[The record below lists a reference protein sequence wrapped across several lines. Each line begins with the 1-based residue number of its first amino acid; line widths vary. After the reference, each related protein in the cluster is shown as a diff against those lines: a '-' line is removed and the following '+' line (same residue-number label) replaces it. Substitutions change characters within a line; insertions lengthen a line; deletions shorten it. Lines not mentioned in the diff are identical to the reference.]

1 MTIEKIDRYEIKRE
15 MGRGGM
21 ATVYEAFDPRFQ
33 RIVAVKVLPREFL
46 HDPEFRARFE
56 REARTIAQLEH
67 PAIVPVYDF
76 GEDDGQPF
84 LVMRLMTGGDL
95 SDRLAHGPLSTEETA
110 VILRRLGSA
119 LDAAHSQGVIHRDLK
134 PGNILFDQY
143 GEAYLA
149 DFGIAHIASSTQALT
164 ASGSLVGTP
173 TYMSPEQV
181 YGDKELDGRSD
192 IYALGVIL
200 FQMLTGHTPYDA
212 DTPAR
217 VMMQHIMDPV
227 PPLSDERPDLPPDFD
242 NIINKAMAKEREE
255 RYPTGKD
262 FSTDLSVAT
271 QSTQK
276 SDLQAELTAVQAE
289 LQKNVEDTAVAEQ
302 PPATPPPSPPPTT
315 GTAAPAPTST
325 PSQSGGIPVWV
336 WGLLALLL
344 IFCLAATAGVAYL
357 ALNFEGGD
365 ELVVVADTAV
375 PEDAERQDEIATR
388 EAELALAAATEPA
401 AIMPTTEPA
410 TEAAA
415 TAEPTTEAEAD
426 LAATRDS
433 IAATRSSI
441 EATRE
446 AKEGTADP
454 GETGFVRYLNDDL
467 DPVHGP
473 DSGDIPH
480 EDDDTIEL
488 VFADSSPQNF
498 VASAYVGSPYSEAEG
513 SWDFG
518 YLFRQTDL
526 DDEMRLVVISD
537 GYWNLNNRL
546 PDGDNILQEGG
557 VSDLLDT
564 DPDFYNLF
572 ELIALEDTGY
582 FFLNGVYVGTLDLT
596 DRPNAGD
603 FALGTG
609 FYSDDEQEGAATPY
623 DEYTLWELEPIFG
636 PDSGQLEHALDD
648 LIKLGAAGVDV
659 ADFIADATFINPFPA
674 AENDWDIGFGFRD
687 DEAIYWLVI
696 ESTGD
701 WALVAR
707 IDGPDSDEDVQTGTV
722 DNLNLGADEENSLRL
737 IALGDTGYLF
747 LNDEFVDT
755 LDLSDIQSSGDLNVI
770 TAFYADHELEGAATA
785 YEDFTIWPL
794 P

>member
-21 ATVYEAFDPRFQ
+21 ATVYEAHDPRFQ
-33 RIVAVKVLPREFL
+33 RVVAVKVLPREFL

-95 SDRLAHGPLSTEETA
+95 SDRLANWPLSTEETA
-110 VILRRLGSA
+110 VILKRLGSA
-119 LDAAHSQGVIHRDLK
+119 LDAAHRQGIIHRDLK

-143 GEAYLA
+143 GDAYLA

-227 PPLSDERPDLPPDFD
+227 PPLSEERPDLPPEFD
-242 NIINKAMAKEREE
+242 EIIHKAMAKEREE

-262 FSTDLSVAT
+262 LSTDLSVAT

-276 SDLQAELTAVQAE
+276 SDLQAELTAVQAN
-289 LQKNVEDTAVAEQ
+289 LQQDAGDTAVAEP
-302 PPATPPPSPPPTT
+302 PPATPPPPPPVTT
-315 GTAAPAPTST
+315 ESATQIPEPVS
-325 PSQSGGIPVWV
+325 SQGGGVPVWV

-357 ALNFEGGD
+357 ALNRDGGD
-365 ELVVVADTAV
+365 ELAVAADTAV
-375 PEDAERQDEIATR
+375 PEDNGRQAEIATR
-388 EAELALAAATEPA
+388 EAELASVATIESATIVPA
-401 AIMPTTEPA
+401 TEPA

-415 TAEPTTEAEAD
+415 TVEPTTEAEAD

-433 IAATRSSI
+433 VAATRSSI

-446 AKEGTADP
+446 AKEGTADF
-454 GETGFVRYLNDDL
+454 EEAEFVRYLNDDL
-467 DPVHGP
+467 DPIYGP
-473 DSGDIPH
+473 VSDNIPH
-480 EDDDTIEL
+480 TNSDTIDL
-488 VFADSSPQNF
+488 VYADPSPQNF
-498 VASAYVGSPYSEAEG
+498 IASTFVGSPYSLEEG

-518 YLFRQTDL
+518 YVFRQTDV
-526 DDEMRLVVISD
+526 DDEMRLVIVSD
-537 GYWNLNNRL
+537 GFWSLNDRL
-546 PDGDNILQEGG
+546 PEEDNLLQEGD

-564 DPDFYNLF
+564 DPDGYNLF
-572 ELIALEDTGY
+572 ELIALDDTGY
-582 FFLNGVYVGTLDLT
+582 FFLNGVYV
-596 DRPNAGD
+596 
-603 FALGTG
+603 
-609 FYSDDEQEGAATPY
+609 
-623 DEYTLWELEPIFG
+623 
-636 PDSGQLEHALDD
+636 
-648 LIKLGAAGVDV
+648 V
-659 ADFIADATFINPFPA
+659 
-674 AENDWDIGFGFRD
+674 
-687 DEAIYWLVI
+687 
-696 ESTGD
+696 
-701 WALVAR
+701 
-707 IDGPDSDEDVQTGTV
+707 
-722 DNLNLGADEENSLRL
+722 
-737 IALGDTGYLF
+737 
-747 LNDEFVDT
+747 
-755 LDLSDIQSSGDLNVI
+755 
-770 TAFYADHELEGAATA
+770 
-785 YEDFTIWPL
+785 
-794 P
+794 

>member
-1 MTIEKIDRYEIKRE
+1 
-15 MGRGGM
+15 M
-21 ATVYEAFDPRFQ
+21 ATVYEAYDPRFE
-33 RIVAVKVLPREFL
+33 RPVAVKALPREFL

-76 GEDDGQPF
+76 GEDDGRPF

-95 SDRLAHGPLSTEETA
+95 SDRLADGPLSVEETA
-110 VILRRLGSA
+110 VILKRLGSA
-119 LDAAHSQGVIHRDLK
+119 LDAAHSQGVVHRDLK

-143 GEAYLA
+143 GDAYLA

-217 VMMQHIMDPV
+217 VMMKHIMDPV
-227 PPLSDERPDLPPDFD
+227 PPLSDVRPDLPPEFD
-242 NIINKAMAKEREE
+242 DIIHKAMAKEREE
-255 RYPTGKD
+255 RYSTGKD
-262 FSTDLSVAT
+262 LSADLSVAT

-276 SDLQAELTAVQAE
+276 SDLQAELTAVQVD
-289 LQKNVEDTAVAEQ
+289 LQQDVADTAVAA
-302 PPATPPPSPPPTT
+302 PPPVAPPPPSPPTT
-315 GTAAPAPTST
+315 GSATRIPTSA
-325 PSQSGGIPVWV
+325 PSRSGAIPVWV

-357 ALNFEGGD
+357 ALNFAEEDG
-365 ELVVVADTAV
+365 LAVVADTAV
-375 PEDAERQDEIATR
+375 PEDTARQDEIASR

-401 AIMPTTEPA
+401 TAAPTATPLPTVAPETES
-410 TEAAA
+410 EVE
-415 TAEPTTEAEAD
+415 AEPD
-426 LAATRDS
+426 LAATRES
-433 IAATRSSI
+433 VAATRSSLD
-441 EATRE
+441 ATRE
-446 AKEGTADP
+446 AKE
-454 GETGFVRYLNDDL
+454 ETFDLEEIEYVRYLNDDL
-467 DPVHGP
+467 DPIYGP
-473 DSGDIPH
+473 DSGAIPH
-480 EDDDTIEL
+480 EEDDTIEL
-488 VFADSSPQNF
+488 VFADPSPQNF
-498 VASAYVGSPYSEAEG
+498 MASVYVGGPYSEAEG

-518 YLFRQTDL
+518 YLFRQADV
-526 DDEMRLVVISD
+526 DDEMRLVVVSD
-537 GYWNLNNRL
+537 GYWSLNDRL
-546 PDGDNILQEGG
+546 PDEDNILQEGD

-564 DPDFYNLF
+564 DPDYYNLF

-582 FFLNGVYVGTLDLT
+582 FFLNGAYVDTLDLT
-596 DRPNAGD
+596 DRTSAGD

-636 PDSGQLEHALDD
+636 PESGQLEHVLDD
-648 LIKLGAAGVDV
+648 LIKLRTADVNV
-659 ADFIADATFINPFPA
+659 ADFIGDATFINPFSA
-674 AENDWDIGFGFRD
+674 AENDWDFGFGFRD
-687 DEAIYWLVI
+687 NEAIYWLVI

-707 IDGPDSDEDVQTGTV
+707 VDGPDSDEDVQIGTV
-722 DNLNLGADEENSLRL
+722 DNLNLGADEANSLRL

-755 LDLSDIQSSGDLNVI
+755 LDLSEIQTSGAVNVI

-785 YEDFTIWPL
+785 YEDFIIWPL

>member
-21 ATVYEAFDPRFQ
+21 ATVYEAHDPRFQ

-110 VILRRLGSA
+110 VILKRLGSA

-227 PPLSDERPDLPPDFD
+227 PPVSDERPDLPPDFD

-262 FSTDLSVAT
+262 FSADLSVAT

-276 SDLQAELTAVQAE
+276 SDLQADLTAVQAE
-289 LQKNVEDTAVAEQ
+289 LQQEAGDTAVAES
-302 PPATPPPSPPPTT
+302 PPATSPPPPPSTT
-315 GTAAPAPTST
+315 GAAAQAPTSA

-344 IFCLAATAGVAYL
+344 IFCLATTVGVAYL
-357 ALNFEGGD
+357 ALSRDGGD
-365 ELVVVADTAV
+365 ELAVVTDTAV
-375 PEDAERQDEIATR
+375 PEDTGRQDEIATR

-401 AIMPTTEPA
+401 AITPTTEPA

-446 AKEGTADP
+446 AKEGTA
-454 GETGFVRYLNDDL
+454 GLEETEFIRYLNDDL
-467 DPVHGP
+467 DPVYGP
-473 DSGDIPH
+473 DSGAIPH
-480 EDDDTIEL
+480 EDDDAIEL
-488 VFADSSPQNF
+488 VFADSAPQNF
-498 VASAYVGSPYSEAEG
+498 MASAFIGSPYSLAEG

-526 DDEMRLVVISD
+526 DDEMRLVVVSD

-546 PDGDNILQEGG
+546 PDGDNILQEGD
-557 VSDLLDT
+557 VSDLLGT

-582 FFLNGVYVGTLDLT
+582 FFLNGVYVDTLDLT
-596 DRPNAGD
+596 ERTDAGD
-603 FALGTG
+603 FALGVG
-609 FYSDDEQEGAATPY
+609 FYSEDEQEGAATPY

-674 AENDWDIGFGFRD
+674 AENDWDFGFGFRD

-770 TAFYADHELEGAATA
+770 TAFYADHELEGAATT